1 MIAFLPIRDRA
12 MVQTLAQKEGVSAS
26 FGYAVFEKETPVAY
40 VLYNVNE
47 QEGVLVCIGGTYD
60 DLTAEVSF
68 APCFPVYM
76 TQIFRVPAF
85 WTVFRIGLPARLVYK
100 RRHTDN
106 RIHTGCFVSL
116 WMCKMSVKWIKSYCK
131 RFLNVL

>member
-1 MIAFLPIRDRA
+1 MIACLPIRDRA

-60 DLTAEVSF
+60 DLTAEGLIR
-68 APCFPVYM
+68 A
-76 TQIFRVPAF
+76 
-85 WTVFRIGLPARLVYK
+85 VFS
-100 RRHTDN
+100 
-106 RIHTGCFVSL
+106 SL
-116 WMCKMSVKWIKSYCK
+116 YDANISRA
-131 RFLNVL
+131 RFLDGVPDRLTRALGFTKDDTRTTESIPDVLFHCGCAKCQ

>member
-60 DLTAEVSF
+60 DLTAEGLIR
-68 APCFPVYM
+68 A
-76 TQIFRVPAF
+76 
-85 WTVFRIGLPARLVYK
+85 VFS
-100 RRHTDN
+100 
-106 RIHTGCFVSL
+106 SL
-116 WMCKMSVKWIKSYCK
+116 YDANISRA
-131 RFLNVL
+131 RFLDGVPDRLTRALGFTKDDTRTTESIPDVLFHCGYEKCQ